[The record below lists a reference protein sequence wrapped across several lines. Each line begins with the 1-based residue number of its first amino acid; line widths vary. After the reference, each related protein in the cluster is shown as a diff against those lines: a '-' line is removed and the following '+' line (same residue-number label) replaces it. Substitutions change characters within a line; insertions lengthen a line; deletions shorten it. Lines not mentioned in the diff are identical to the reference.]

1 MTLEELKAMNKAA
14 KAVSNFLTAQG
25 SDACEDKP
33 NEYFAVMDKALGRM
47 PTQEE
52 VWKIEELRKK
62 GQRRDVT
69 ETFTVTPIKASE
81 VARKREL
88 RLAIVQLI
96 TIGLGGVVVL
106 ALFFII
112 TVAGLL

>member
-1 MTLEELKAMNKAA
+1 MTLEELKA
-14 KAVSNFLTAQG
+14 L
-25 SDACEDKP
+25 
-33 NEYFAVMDKALGRM
+33 
-47 PTQEE
+47 QEARRD
-52 VWKIEELRKK
+52 V
-62 GQRRDVT
+62 GRRDVT

-112 TVAGLL
+112 TVAASLNH

>member
-1 MTLEELKAMNKAA
+1 MTLEELKAMQA
-14 KAVSNFLTAQG
+14 G
-25 SDACEDKP
+25 
-33 NEYFAVMDKALGRM
+33 
-47 PTQEE
+47 
-52 VWKIEELRKK
+52 
-62 GQRRDVT
+62 RRDVT
-69 ETFTVTPIKASE
+69 ETFTVAPIKASE